1 MQEEVSGLSLSA
13 LKKQNGTPHT
23 SAREPRISISA
34 KEPHISTEEPHIS
47 AKEPH
52 TAEKEH

>member
-1 MQEEVSGLSLSA
+1 MQEEGSGLSLSA
-13 LKKQNGTPHT
+13 LEKQTGTPHT
-23 SAREPRISISA
+23 SAREFYISISA

-52 TAEKEH
+52 ISEKER

>member
-13 LKKQNGTPHT
+13 LEKQNGTPHT